1 MTARAGSVEPPQGS
15 LEEPPPGLTPLPPLG
30 ESLEDP
36 ASAGERY
43 PSDFGITDQTSG
55 SHLSPLPGK
64 GLTDHGAQRP
74 AHETDQ
80 TGLGSPPADPAE
92 QQEVGG
98 FEIEATMREEA
109 PSGSDLFGVDTE
121 EGPDAALR
129 DPDPEAGW
137 GNISIDEQS
146 SPDSG
151 DDDFELAD
159 STGYAPPPPV
169 PREKPLDETLSDH
182 GNAPTRETSRVPA
195 YQPETRTSSG
205 GKKALVI
212 LLLLGLLGG
221 GGYFAYPMV
230 MKLVQSRSQQMEGTL
245 TPAKVQVKA
254 LNRTD
259 GKIIYSVRGVVR
271 NESASNVGMVQVE
284 AQFRNDSGEV
294 LSKAAAYCGN
304 LFEEGALL
312 NLDLGKVRSDLQN
325 ELGQS
330 LSNASITPGMEVP
343 FLVVLENPPS
353 GISKV
358 TVTIISF
365 KETA

>member
-30 ESLEDP
+30 ESLEGP
-36 ASAGERY
+36 ASAGEHY

-55 SHLSPLPGK
+55 NHLSPLPGK

-146 SPDSG
+146 TLDSG

-159 STGYAPPPPV
+159 HTGYAPPPQAPT
-169 PREKPLDETLSDH
+169 EESLDDEFPDH
-182 GNAPTRETSRVPA
+182 GDASTRETSRMPA
-195 YQPETRTSSG
+195 YQPETRASG
-205 GKKALVI
+205 GGRKALVI
-212 LLLLGLLGG
+212 LLLLALLGG
-221 GGYFAYPMV
+221 GGYLAYPTV
-230 MKLVQSRSQQMEGTL
+230 MKFVQSRSQQTEGTL

-271 NESASNVGMVQVE
+271 NDSASNVGMVQVE

-294 LSKAAAYCGN
+294 LSKATSYCGN
-304 LFEEGALL
+304 LFEESALIS
-312 NLDLGKVRSDLQN
+312 LDLKKVRSDLQN

-330 LSNASITPGMEVP
+330 LSNASINPGMAVP
-343 FLVVLENPPS
+343 FLIVLDNPPS

-365 KETA
+365 KETT